1 MVVASSPE
9 LIEDIKKAPDDVLSL
24 KGQVIEVRL
33 LLWGWLTSIRDNR
46 VSSSRPNTQWTCW
59 MFMMTIT

>member
-24 KGQVIEVRL
+24 KGQVIEVCPL
-33 LLWGWLTSIRDNR
+33 LEDS
-46 VSSSRPNTQWTCW
+46 
-59 MFMMTIT
+59 